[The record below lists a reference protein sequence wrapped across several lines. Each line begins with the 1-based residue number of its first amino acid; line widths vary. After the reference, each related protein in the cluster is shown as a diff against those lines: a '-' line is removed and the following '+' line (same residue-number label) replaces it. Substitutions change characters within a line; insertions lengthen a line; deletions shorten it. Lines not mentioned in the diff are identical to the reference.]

1 MVEEDGKVKTAS
13 HLHSKEETTADTT
26 NRENDLRGCRTDHL
40 PLGKKSRPLEYC
52 KGGTVIDGGPSPS
65 PIQAHKK
72 EGEEQSAEE
81 INAQEPSTPGPV
93 YLLWEIQVHI

>member
-52 KGGTVIDGGPSPS
+52 KGGTVIDGA
-65 PIQAHKK
+65 QALPLSKPTRRR
-72 EGEEQSAEE
+72 ERNRVQRR
-81 INAQEPSTPGPV
+81 
-93 YLLWEIQVHI
+93 